1 MDVYKFPG
9 RLCHQVRGKTDKL
22 NYLFRYHSLHHQEEC
37 VSNSEERGAARTT
50 YDNDKER
57 ELGTPRIFN
66 DGSRC
71 TGGIGAAA
79 VTDTSGIKRGC
90 QMGDDDILTV
100 YVTEVR
106 GVEIAPQLIPRSWYR
121 TPGRDTGGTNGRMDE
136 DGVEENEE
144 EIKKPDRITR

>member
-22 NYLFRYHSLHHQEEC
+22 NYLFRYHSLHHQEC

-50 YDNDKER
+50 YDNDKAR

-66 DGSRC
+66 DGSTC

-106 GVEIAPQLIPRSWYR
+106 GVEIAPQLIQEAGTGHRGG
-121 TPGRDTGGTNGRMDE
+121 TPGERMDGRMDE
-136 DGVEENEE
+136 DSVEENEE
-144 EIKKPDRITR
+144 EIEKPDRITR